1 MQTQCIF
8 NVPKFKKWMEEV
20 RAIGLHKEVKIL
32 AGITPIKGAGMA
44 KYMKNFVPGMDVP
57 QEIVDR
63 VAAKEKGAAQQAE
76 GKKLAVEMIKELAE
90 IEGVAGVHIMA
101 VEWEP
106 AVPEIVEAAGLLPR
120 PAVA

>member
-1 MQTQCIF
+1 
-8 NVPKFKKWMEEV
+8 
-20 RAIGLHKEVKIL
+20 
-32 AGITPIKGAGMA
+32 
-44 KYMKNFVPGMDVP
+44 VPGMDVP

-63 VAAKEKGAAQQAE
+63 ISSQETGAPQQAE

-106 AVPEIVEAAGLLPR
+106 AVPEIVEAAGLMPR
-120 PAVA
+120 PTVA